1 MAAAAT
7 AAAAPSLIAGH
18 GQQRLVTE
26 RKTTHNG
33 LKEWSLETAR
43 KKKTSPRRMLQQ
55 CRAQHGFFSSSSS
68 RGGGKHS
75 SSSRSPAMREEDAA
89 TLQEMTKLSDEL
101 FLLKGVLKQEGGDRG
116 IGLDMRNRVDILYNR
131 ATMLKQSADRSVAAG
146 GGRISV
152 QLTATLRAL
161 QRELGSV
168 ENIVRLAMEAGP
180 VTTFSAPKLNSRLQ
194 KQEEEEDDNDN
205 DNHLQNQL
213 REEEEVQ
220 NRRPKALNL
229 LLPQENED
237 TPHVALKEQEQ
248 KGMRFEA
255 LIRESSVVEEEPAAN
270 VPPNPPTYTMTSPA
284 AKDSSPL
291 AAFKTEIER
300 RVMEQLVGKRM
311 MELQSTP
318 LIDTGVVIGREAS
331 TAPATNDNSSTK
343 AHILQEENLFL
354 SMTDTQRRP
363 LGMRTKRSDATSME
377 VDKLRAY
384 LTAMQQEVST
394 LREKATRAEL
404 AEAKVRVEMA
414 TTTVPSEVHEQAVR
428 VARKEITEAR
438 AQTAEVTSKLK
449 EKEAM
454 LMAVQKEL
462 MAEGESLV
470 AKVRELS
477 GELTKRVSAEDM
489 EAAIKRA
496 VKEVELELENALENG
511 LALSHELEEK
521 ERQIV
526 QLQEE
531 WHLERSNLCAELAS
545 VRKSLATVEEERV
558 SEKEQ
563 LQETQQKVHIL
574 EKKLSEVYQSVND
587 AEEER
592 LKKQQAVLSTVRSLV
607 LDMGR
612 NEGISLSSDSQD
624 GCEYSVSTI
633 FSEEKVA
640 ALEKFFAIL
649 RVLIKQESQKMDTFA
664 FALQQVLLN
673 DRFSGETMTRDSKI
687 KGAYEEES
695 AISAMKPTITLCY
708 ETSWEYAYLHYC
720 ADSNQWTDLPGILM
734 QNQSAADGRPF
745 KVLHVSGSSLEF
757 VLTDG
762 NGSWDCPPAGGNY
775 YIQNSGT
782 FLLSSGVIQQGG

>member
-1 MAAAAT
+1 
-7 AAAAPSLIAGH
+7 
-18 GQQRLVTE
+18 
-26 RKTTHNG
+26 
-33 LKEWSLETAR
+33 
-43 KKKTSPRRMLQQ
+43 
-55 CRAQHGFFSSSSS
+55 
-68 RGGGKHS
+68 
-75 SSSRSPAMREEDAA
+75 
-89 TLQEMTKLSDEL
+89 
-101 FLLKGVLKQEGGDRG
+101 
-116 IGLDMRNRVDILYNR
+116 
-131 ATMLKQSADRSVAAG
+131 
-146 GGRISV
+146 
-152 QLTATLRAL
+152 
-161 QRELGSV
+161 
-168 ENIVRLAMEAGP
+168 
-180 VTTFSAPKLNSRLQ
+180 
-194 KQEEEEDDNDN
+194 
-205 DNHLQNQL
+205 
-213 REEEEVQ
+213 
-220 NRRPKALNL
+220 
-229 LLPQENED
+229 
-237 TPHVALKEQEQ
+237 
-248 KGMRFEA
+248 
-255 LIRESSVVEEEPAAN
+255 
-270 VPPNPPTYTMTSPA
+270 
-284 AKDSSPL
+284 
-291 AAFKTEIER
+291 
-300 RVMEQLVGKRM
+300 
-311 MELQSTP
+311 
-318 LIDTGVVIGREAS
+318 
-331 TAPATNDNSSTK
+331 
-343 AHILQEENLFL
+343 
-354 SMTDTQRRP
+354 
-363 LGMRTKRSDATSME
+363 MRTKRSDATSME

-414 TTTVPSEVHEQAVR
+414 TTTMPLEVHEQAVR

-477 GELTKRVSAEDM
+477 GELTKRVTAEDM

-574 EKKLSEVYQSVND
+574 EKKLSEVYQSMND

-612 NEGISLSSDSQD
+612 NKGISLSSDSQD

-687 KGAYEEES
+687 KGANEEES
-695 AISAMKPTITLCY
+695 ASSAMKPTITLCY
-708 ETSWEYAYLHYC
+708 ETSWESAYLHYC
-720 ADSNQWTDLPGILM
+720 ADSTQWTDLPGILM

>member
-1 MAAAAT
+1 
-7 AAAAPSLIAGH
+7 
-18 GQQRLVTE
+18 
-26 RKTTHNG
+26 
-33 LKEWSLETAR
+33 
-43 KKKTSPRRMLQQ
+43 
-55 CRAQHGFFSSSSS
+55 
-68 RGGGKHS
+68 
-75 SSSRSPAMREEDAA
+75 
-89 TLQEMTKLSDEL
+89 
-101 FLLKGVLKQEGGDRG
+101 
-116 IGLDMRNRVDILYNR
+116 
-131 ATMLKQSADRSVAAG
+131 
-146 GGRISV
+146 
-152 QLTATLRAL
+152 
-161 QRELGSV
+161 
-168 ENIVRLAMEAGP
+168 
-180 VTTFSAPKLNSRLQ
+180 
-194 KQEEEEDDNDN
+194 
-205 DNHLQNQL
+205 
-213 REEEEVQ
+213 
-220 NRRPKALNL
+220 
-229 LLPQENED
+229 
-237 TPHVALKEQEQ
+237 
-248 KGMRFEA
+248 
-255 LIRESSVVEEEPAAN
+255 
-270 VPPNPPTYTMTSPA
+270 
-284 AKDSSPL
+284 
-291 AAFKTEIER
+291 
-300 RVMEQLVGKRM
+300 M

-318 LIDTGVVIGREAS
+318 LINTGVGMGREAS
-331 TAPATNDNSSTK
+331 TAPATNDNTSTK
-343 AHILQEENLFL
+343 AHILQEENPFL
-354 SMTDTQRRP
+354 SVTDTQRRP

-414 TTTVPSEVHEQAVR
+414 TTTMPLEVHEQAVR

-477 GELTKRVSAEDM
+477 GELTKRVTAEDM

-574 EKKLSEVYQSVND
+574 EKKLSEVYQSMND

-612 NEGISLSSDSQD
+612 NKGISLSSDSQD

-687 KGAYEEES
+687 KGANEEES
-695 AISAMKPTITLCY
+695 ASSAMKPTITLCY
-708 ETSWEYAYLHYC
+708 ETSWESAYLHYC
-720 ADSNQWTDLPGILM
+720 ADSTQ
-734 QNQSAADGRPF
+734 
-745 KVLHVSGSSLEF
+745 
-757 VLTDG
+757 
-762 NGSWDCPPAGGNY
+762 
-775 YIQNSGT
+775 
-782 FLLSSGVIQQGG
+782 

>member
-18 GQQRLVTE
+18 GQRLVTE

-68 RGGGKHS
+68 RGGAKKSSSSSSS
-75 SSSRSPAMREEDAA
+75 SSSRPPAMREEDAA

-116 IGLDMRNRVDILYNR
+116 IGLDMRNRVDILYTR

-146 GGRISV
+146 GGRIPV

-194 KQEEEEDDNDN
+194 KQQEEDDDDN
-205 DNHLQNQL
+205 DDDNDLQNQL
-213 REEEEVQ
+213 QEEEVQ

-237 TPHVALKEQEQ
+237 TPRVALKEQEQ

-270 VPPNPPTYTMTSPA
+270 VPPNPPTYTMSSPA

-318 LIDTGVVIGREAS
+318 LIDTGVGIGREAS
-331 TAPATNDNSSTK
+331 TAPATNDNTSTK

-428 VARKEITEAR
+428 VARKEITEAQ

-496 VKEVELELENALENG
+496 VKEVKLELENALENG

-545 VRKSLATVEEERV
+545 VRKSLATVEQERV

-563 LQETQQKVHIL
+563 LQETQQKVHVL
-574 EKKLSEVYQSVND
+574 EKKLSEVYQSMND

-612 NEGISLSSDSQD
+612 NEGISLGANSQD

-687 KGAYEEES
+687 KGANEE
-695 AISAMKPTITLCY
+695 AMKPTITLCY
-708 ETSWEYAYLHYC
+708 ETSWESAYLHYC
-720 ADSNQWTDLPGILM
+720 ADSTQWTDLPGILM

-745 KVLHVSGSSLEF
+745 KVLHVSGSSVEF

-782 FLLSSGVIQQGG
+782 FLLASGVIQQQG